1 MTWATNSIEIA
12 TQRQLALLLRE
23 ALAEDVALER
33 SVMVAP
39 PESKRVT
46 VLPGDEPSEIV
57 DLYIGNGGRAHRQHE
72 FTVWTWTEVV
82 GDDQAEVEDATIVI
96 ESAIED
102 VIAER
107 TTLGDVEGL
116 LMFGQS
122 VQVTAHPIFQ
132 PQPGLYFAWVERQIS
147 ATGRYD

>member
-33 SVMVAP
+33 SLIATP

-46 VLPGDEPSEIV
+46 VLPPADPTETV
-57 DLYIGNGGRAHRQHE
+57 DLYIGSGRAHRQHE
-72 FTVWTWTEVV
+72 FTVRTWTEVI
-82 GDDQAEVEDATIVI
+82 GDDQDEVEDATRVI

-107 TTLGDVEGL
+107 STLGDVDGL

-122 VQVTAHPIFQ
+122 VQVTSHPIFQ